1 MDEKPNVTDIIISPE
16 VDPPSLVKID
26 SQRNDAHLSQI
37 VSQNQSVKK
46 KNRTLQFF
54 KFLLYSLKME
64 VKNNEFLVLVK
75 TTSVTESILWF
86 LSIVLYFDS
95 GSKYFIVWL
104 QIIHLIRGVIGL
116 YILDKVPMSY
126 DLIENMNV
134 DVKSL
139 ETKVYN
145 DIVRDVINE
154 KALPKFKEIK
164 LSLLSYFLLTIINF
178 FIDIIGFLYSLAH
191 LGETKNGDVYYLCFF
206 TFSVAYIGKYLF
218 I

>member
-16 VDPPSLVKID
+16 VDPASPSNNI
-26 SQRNDAHLSQI
+26 SQRKDTHLSQI
-37 VSQNQSVKK
+37 VSQDQPVKK

-54 KFLLYSLKME
+54 KILLYSLKME
-64 VKNNEFLVLVK
+64 VKNNEFLALVK
-75 TTSVTESILWF
+75 TTSVAESILWF
-86 LSIVLYFDS
+86 ISIVLYLDS

-139 ETKVYN
+139 ENKVYN
-145 DIVRDVINE
+145 DIVRDVIKE

-164 LSLLSYFLLTIINF
+164 LSLLTYFLLTIINF
-178 FIDIIGFLYSLAH
+178 FIDIISFLYSLAH
-191 LGETKNGDVYYLCFF
+191 LGDTKKADLYYLCFF
-206 TFSVAYIGKYLF
+206 TFSVVYLGKYIF
-218 I
+218 M